1 MGPYFPEYR
10 GRRRRNRVGA
20 DDFAETAM
28 KNILV
33 LIHDDPGQEARLQL
47 ALDVT
52 RMFNGHLMCLDV
64 AIPSIALGD
73 DAFGGGVGAIL
84 LAEEVTNE
92 AANRTRLEQRL
103 KTEGVSWE
111 WADVTGRV
119 APSLRA
125 ASQFA
130 DLIVVNRR
138 LDDFPSSDMRA
149 VAGEVIAR
157 SGKPVFAVPESLR
170 RFRPACAM
178 IAWNGS
184 TGSMAAVRHALPLLQ
199 HADRVFLTEVEGRG
213 EGSAEAAASYLSR
226 YDVHVRVERVVAE
239 DGNIGRALIGRAVS
253 HDAGY
258 VIAGGFGHSRLT
270 EALFGGVTRGLL
282 TNAPCP
288 VFMAH

>member
-1 MGPYFPEYR
+1 
-10 GRRRRNRVGA
+10 
-20 DDFAETAM
+20 M

-64 AIPSIALGD
+64 AIPPVALAD
-73 DAFGGGVGAIL
+73 EAFGGGVGAIL
-84 LAEEVTNE
+84 LAEEVSGE
-92 AANRTRLEQRL
+92 ARNRVRLEKRL
-103 KTEGVSWE
+103 EKEGVSWE

-149 VAGEVIAR
+149 VAAEVIAR
-157 SGKPVFAVPESLR
+157 SGKPVFAVPEGLR
-170 RFRPACAM
+170 RFRSNCAM

-184 TGSMAAVRHALPLLQ
+184 TGLMAAVRHALHLLQ
-199 HADRVFLTEVEGRG
+199 HADRVFLTEVEGAG

-226 YDVHVRVERVVAE
+226 YDIHVRVERLAPV
-239 DGNIGRALIGRAVS
+239 DGDIGRTLISRAVN

-258 VIAGGFGHSRLT
+258 MIAGGFGHSRLT
-270 EALFGGVTRGLL
+270 EALFGGVTRDLL

-288 VFMAH
+288 VFLAH

>member
-1 MGPYFPEYR
+1 
-10 GRRRRNRVGA
+10 
-20 DDFAETAM
+20 M
-28 KNILV
+28 KNVLV

-52 RMFNGHLMCLDV
+52 RMFNGHLICLDV
-64 AIPSIALGD
+64 AIPPVALAD
-73 DAFGGGVGAIL
+73 EAFGGGVGAIL
-84 LAEEVTNE
+84 LAEEVASE
-92 AANRTRLEQRL
+92 ASNRTRLEQRL
-103 KTEGVSWE
+103 KIEGVSWE
-111 WADVTGRV
+111 WADVTGRL

-138 LDDFPSSDMRA
+138 LDDFPSADMRA

-157 SGKPVFAVPESLR
+157 SGKPVFAVPENLR
-170 RFRPACAM
+170 RFRPSCAM

-184 TGSMAAVRHALPLLQ
+184 TAAMAAVRHALPLLQ
-199 HADRVFLTEVEGRG
+199 HADRVFLTEIEEGG

-226 YDVHVRVERVVAE
+226 YDVHVRVERLASE
-239 DGNIGRALIGRAVS
+239 QGEIGRTLIGRAVS

-258 VIAGGFGHSRLT
+258 MIAGGFGYSRLR
-270 EALFGGVTRGLL
+270 EALFGGVTRDLL
-282 TNAPCP
+282 ANTPCP

>member
-1 MGPYFPEYR
+1 MTACYS
-10 GRRRRNRVGA
+10 
-20 DDFAETAM
+20 AETAM

-33 LIHDDPGQEARLQL
+33 LIHDDPGQEARLRL

-64 AIPSIALGD
+64 AIPSVALGD

-84 LAEEVTNE
+84 LAEEITNE
-92 AANRTRLEQRL
+92 AANRRRLEQRL
-103 KTEGVSWE
+103 QNEGVSWE
-111 WADVTGRV
+111 WTDVTGRV

-170 RFRPACAM
+170 RFRSDCAM

-184 TGSMAAVRHALPLLQ
+184 TGSMAAVRHALPLLRR
-199 HADRVFLTEVEGRG
+199 ADRVFLTEVEGRG

-226 YDVHVRVERVVAE
+226 YDIHVRVERLAPE
-239 DGNIGRALIGRAVS
+239 GGDIGRTLVSRALS

-270 EALFGGVTRGLL
+270 EALFGGVTRDLL

>member
-1 MGPYFPEYR
+1 
-10 GRRRRNRVGA
+10 
-20 DDFAETAM
+20 
-28 KNILV
+28 
-33 LIHDDPGQEARLQL
+33 
-47 ALDVT
+47 
-52 RMFNGHLMCLDV
+52 MFNGHLMCLDV
-64 AIPSIALGD
+64 AIPPIALAD
-73 DAFGGGVGAIL
+73 HAFGWVGATL
-84 LAEEVTNE
+84 LAEEVANE
-92 AANRTRLEQRL
+92 AGNRIRLERRL
-103 KTEGVSWE
+103 KMEDVSWE

-125 ASQFA
+125 ASQFS

-138 LDDFPSSDMRA
+138 LDDFPTSDMRA

-157 SGKPVFAVPESLR
+157 SGKPVFAVPEDLR

-199 HADRVFLTEVEGRG
+199 HADRVFLTKVEGRG

-226 YDVHVRVERVVAE
+226 YDVRVRIERLAPE
-239 DGNIGRALIGRAVS
+239 NGDIGRTLIRRAVS

-270 EALFGGVTRGLL
+270 EALFGGVTRDLL

>member
-1 MGPYFPEYR
+1 
-10 GRRRRNRVGA
+10 
-20 DDFAETAM
+20 M

-47 ALDVT
+47 ALDVA

-64 AIPSIALGD
+64 AIPPIAPAD
-73 DAFGGGVGAIL
+73 DMFGSEIGTIL
-84 LAEEVTNE
+84 LAEEVARE
-92 AANRTRLEQRL
+92 GSNRARLEHRL
-103 KTEGVSWE
+103 KIEGVSWE

-119 APSLRA
+119 ASSLRA

-138 LDDFPSSDMRA
+138 LDDFPSLDMRA
-149 VAGEVIAR
+149 AAGEVIAR
-157 SGKPVFAVPESLR
+157 SGKPVFAVPENLR
-170 RFRPACAM
+170 RFRPASAM

-184 TGSMAAVRHALPLLQ
+184 TASMAAVRHALPFLQ
-199 HADRVFLTEVEGRG
+199 HADRVFLTEVDGAR

-226 YDVHVRVERVVAE
+226 YDIHVRVERLTSK
-239 DGNIGRALIGRAVS
+239 DGDIGRTLIGRAVS
-253 HDAGY
+253 HDIGY

-270 EALFGGVTRGLL
+270 EALFGGVTRDLL
-282 TNAPCP
+282 TATPCP

>member
-1 MGPYFPEYR
+1 
-10 GRRRRNRVGA
+10 
-20 DDFAETAM
+20 M

-52 RMFNGHLMCLDV
+52 RMFNGHLICLDV
-64 AIPSIALGD
+64 AIPSIALAD
-73 DAFGGGVGAIL
+73 DAFGGGVGALL
-84 LAEEVTNE
+84 LAEQVTNE

-103 KTEGVSWE
+103 NNAGVSWE
-111 WADVTGRV
+111 WAEVTGR
-119 APSLRA
+119 ATASLRA

-138 LDDFPSSDMRA
+138 LDDFPSSGMQA

-157 SGKPVFAVPESLR
+157 SGKPVFAVPERPR
-170 RFRPACAM
+170 RFRPSCAM

-184 TGSMAAVRHALPLLQ
+184 TAAMAAVRHALHLLQ
-199 HADRVFLTEVEGRG
+199 HADRVVLTEVEGRG

-226 YDVHVRVERVVAE
+226 YDIHVRVERLAPK
-239 DGNIGRALIGRAVS
+239 DGDIGHTLIGRAVS
-253 HDAGY
+253 HGAGY
-258 VIAGGFGHSRLT
+258 LIAGGFGHSRWA
-270 EALFGGVTRGLL
+270 EALFGGVTRDLL
-282 TNAPCP
+282 TKAPCP

>member
-1 MGPYFPEYR
+1 MS
-10 GRRRRNRVGA
+10 A
-20 DDFAETAM
+20 DYSAETAM

-47 ALDVT
+47 ALDLT

-64 AIPSIALGD
+64 AIPSIALAD

-84 LAEEVTNE
+84 LAEEVTHE

-103 KTEGVSWE
+103 KIEGVSWE
-111 WADVTGRV
+111 WADATGRV

-157 SGKPVFAVPESLR
+157 SGKPVFAVPETLR

-226 YDVHVRVERVVAE
+226 YDVHVRVERVVPE
-239 DGNIGRALIGRAVS
+239 DGNIGRTLIGRAIS

-270 EALFGGVTRGLL
+270 EALFGGVTRDLL
-282 TNAPCP
+282 THAPCP